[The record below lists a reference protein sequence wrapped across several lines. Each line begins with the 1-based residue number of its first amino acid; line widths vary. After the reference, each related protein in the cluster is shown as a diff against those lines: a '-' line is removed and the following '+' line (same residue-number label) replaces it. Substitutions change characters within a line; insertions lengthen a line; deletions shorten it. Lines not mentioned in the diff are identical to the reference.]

1 MTTIKA
7 FIKRHPVLTFY
18 AVVFL
23 ISWGGFLIAVGPTTG
38 LEVVDIPP
46 GAILSMVAGPVVAGI
61 LLTGLV
67 YGRAGFREFRS
78 RLFRWRVGAR
88 WYAVALLPA
97 PLVVAAVIFALS
109 LASPVFL
116 PGIVRTDDKVAY
128 LLFNLA
134 VGLTAG
140 FLEEIGWTG
149 FAVPALRRRYG
160 VFATGLIAGV
170 LWGAWHYLGN
180 VAAADTVRGTL
191 SLPVFLPLILFDV
204 LVGSLLPFR
213 VLMVWVYERTGSL
226 LVAMLMHVSLTASIR
241 ILTPIGNEGVPLFI
255 YDFALAAALWV
266 VVAAVALTNGRQ
278 LSRQPLPRRVA

>member
-7 FIKRHPVLTFY
+7 FIKRHPVLTYY
-18 AVVFL
+18 AVVFV
-23 ISWGGFLIAVGPTTG
+23 ISWGGFLVAVGPTTG
-38 LEVVDIPP
+38 LEVVEIPP
-46 GAILSMVAGPVVAGI
+46 GAILSMVAGPVAAGI

-67 YGRAGFREFRS
+67 HGRAGFREFRC

-88 WYAVALLPA
+88 WYAVALLTA
-97 PLVVAAVIFALS
+97 PLVVAAVTFALS
-109 LASPVFL
+109 LASSVFL

-134 VGLTAG
+134 VGLAAG

-180 VAAADTVRGTL
+180 VAAAETVRGTL
-191 SLPVFLPLILFDV
+191 SLSVFLPLILFNL

-213 VLMVWVYERTGSL
+213 VLMVWVYDRTGSL
-226 LVAMLMHVSLTASIR
+226 LVAMLMHTGLTASIR
-241 ILTPIGNEGVPLFI
+241 ILTPVGNEGVPLFI
-255 YDFALAAALWV
+255 YDFVLAAALWV
-266 VVAAVALTNGRQ
+266 VVAAVAVANRGRLTR
-278 LSRQPLPRRVA
+278 RPL

>member
-7 FIKRHPVLTFY
+7 FIKGHPVLTFY

-23 ISWGGFLIAVGPTTG
+23 ISWGGFLIVVGPTTG

-116 PGIVRTDDKVAY
+116 PGIVRADD
-128 LLFNLA
+128 
-134 VGLTAG
+134 
-140 FLEEIGWTG
+140 
-149 FAVPALRRRYG
+149 
-160 VFATGLIAGV
+160 
-170 LWGAWHYLGN
+170 
-180 VAAADTVRGTL
+180 
-191 SLPVFLPLILFDV
+191 
-204 LVGSLLPFR
+204 
-213 VLMVWVYERTGSL
+213 
-226 LVAMLMHVSLTASIR
+226 
-241 ILTPIGNEGVPLFI
+241 
-255 YDFALAAALWV
+255 
-266 VVAAVALTNGRQ
+266 
-278 LSRQPLPRRVA
+278 